1 MGRFH
6 FPKLK
11 PGFTIKGIS
20 SLKNRLRKFDLW
32 SISRKAIG
40 RTLKRAKYHKVTPVL
55 ILVCLL
61 LGYLVVWGVYS
72 VISFKR
78 GVEVSRVKVT
88 KEVPIR
94 QEPAKEF
101 IVERE
106 VPAKG
111 VARIAIILDDAGGES
126 IDYNEIYSITSPFT
140 ISILPGLSGSSR
152 VEKEATSAGKE
163 VILHLPMEPENGS
176 YVKHDGGMVL
186 TSMTDEDIKQ
196 VVLRDLKTVPG
207 VSGVNN
213 HMGSKATRDPRVVRA
228 VLSVIKE
235 KGLFFVDSR
244 AASDSLAYDLAR
256 EEKVPAGRNVLFLD
270 VEDTEDGVEKRFKQL
285 VGIARSHGFAIGI
298 GHATRPG
305 TVATL
310 KRLMPIYEREGIK
323 FVCVSSLVR

>member
-1 MGRFH
+1 VGRFH

-88 KEVPIR
+88 EEVPIR
-94 QEPAKEF
+94 EEERRPAKE
-101 IVERE
+101 VTR
-106 VPAKG
+106 V
-111 VARIAIILDDAGGES
+111 AIILDDAGGES

-152 VEKEATSAGKE
+152 VMKEATSAGKE
-163 VILHLPMEPENGS
+163 AILHLPMEPENGS

-186 TSMTDEDIKQ
+186 TSMTDEDIRQ

-213 HMGSKATRDPRVVRA
+213 HMGSRATRDPRVMRA

-244 AASDSLAYDLAR
+244 TASNSLAYDLAR
-256 EEKVPAGRNVLFLD
+256 EKKVPAGRNVLFLD

-305 TVATL
+305 TVAML

>member
-20 SLKNRLRKFDLW
+20 SLKNRLRKFNLW

-88 KEVPIR
+88 EKV
-94 QEPAKEF
+94 PAKE
-101 IVERE
+101 VTR
-106 VPAKG
+106 V
-111 VARIAIILDDAGGES
+111 AIILDDAGGES

-152 VEKEATSAGKE
+152 VMKEATSAGKE

-176 YVKHDGGMVL
+176 YVRHDGGMAL
-186 TSMTDEDIKQ
+186 TSMTDEDIRQ

-213 HMGSKATRDPRVVRA
+213 HMGSKATRDPRVMRA

-244 AASDSLAYDLAR
+244 TASDSLAYDLAR
-256 EEKVPAGRNVLFLD
+256 EKKVPAGRNALFLD
-270 VEDTEDGVEKRFKQL
+270 VEDSEDEVKKRFDQL

-310 KRLMPIYEREGIK
+310 KKLMPIYEKKGVE
-323 FVCVSSLVR
+323 FVCVSSLVK